1 MTDKKTEPKKNKTEA
16 ESWDLTH
23 FKVESQEGKTRF
35 HDFSLPKE
43 LMQGIQDAGFE
54 YCTPIQA
61 ASLPHTLNGHDIVGK
76 AQTGTGKTAAFLI
89 NIIIHHATH
98 F

>member
-43 LMQGIQDAGFE
+43 LMRGIQAVS
-54 YCTPIQA
+54 YTHLT
-61 ASLPHTLNGHDIVGK
+61 LPTNREV
-76 AQTGTGKTAAFLI
+76 
-89 NIIIHHATH
+89 
-98 F
+98 